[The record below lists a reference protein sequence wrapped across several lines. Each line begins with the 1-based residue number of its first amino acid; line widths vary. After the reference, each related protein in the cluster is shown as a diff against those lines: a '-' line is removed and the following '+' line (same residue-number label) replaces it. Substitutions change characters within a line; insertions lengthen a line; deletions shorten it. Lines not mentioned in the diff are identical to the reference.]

1 MTIDYIE
8 DKIYK
13 ITGQVVVENTISTN
27 VRISALITEFRMVK
41 KNSRGSLV
49 VSFHWNKNTDYVLA
63 IRNESLELKVM
74 ASTSESEGDCS
85 IFYLVV
91 LSTSYK
97 HRSDNVNNAA
107 CRDNLSLSFTLI
119 RLLIWHY
126 NKF

>member
-1 MTIDYIE
+1 MTMEYIE
-8 DKIYK
+8 DKICK

-27 VRISALITEFRMVK
+27 GRISALIIEFRMVK
-41 KNSRGSLV
+41 KNSRGSLA

-97 HRSDNVNNAA
+97 HWSDNVNNAA

-119 RLLIWHY
+119 RWLI
-126 NKF
+126 